1 MAGSHLSVHWLDSAP
16 VKCNRSKLRCEAG
29 LGKFACLA
37 LLLSVWLFTPACGY
51 RLKVPANP
59 LFVRSNG
66 IFVPVFTNESD
77 EVGAERVFTD
87 ALIREIQQR
96 SDIVLAD
103 RETGSA
109 ELRGKIQAID
119 YSSTSSSALG
129 FKGLQSYRRVPT
141 EMGVRVTLV
150 LSLFETGTDRKLWE
164 KSFFGFRRVNA
175 PLNRTSNY
183 QAPSHVGPYTQSLI
197 ESLYYDIA
205 RDIMRDVYD
214 EMMETL

>member
-1 MAGSHLSVHWLDSAP
+1 M
-16 VKCNRSKLRCEAG
+16 KCNRLKLRWETK
-29 LGKFACLA
+29 LGKFACMGF
-37 LLLSVWLFTPACGY
+37 LLSLWIFVPACGY
-51 RLKVPANP
+51 RLKVPVNP
-59 LFVRSNG
+59 LFARPNG
-66 IFVPVFTNESD
+66 IFVPVFTNQSD

-87 ALIREIQQR
+87 ALIREIQLR
-96 SDIVLAD
+96 RDIELAD
-103 RETGSA
+103 RESGGV
-109 ELRGKIQAID
+109 ELRGTIQNID
-119 YSSTSSSALG
+119 YASTASSALG

-141 EMGVRVTLV
+141 EMGVRVTLN
-150 LSLFETGTDRKLWE
+150 LALYENGTDKKLWE